1 MGIITI
7 KVSEQITDPGPL
19 GSGKMGAIVVSEG
32 PCSSIFTVSAK
43 TQTTAWIQWAVL
55 GGGAVI
61 TKDGGTAINGETI
74 TENTNYTVTLYGY
87 QSPNTELNDYLVQAN
102 FTLKDA
108 EAGSVLDF
116 QSVSR
121 FHNGALC

>member
-1 MGIITI
+1 MTIQVLEEII
-7 KVSEQITDPGPL
+7 DPGPL
-19 GSGKMGAIVVSEG
+19 GDGKLGALVISEKA
-32 PCSSIFTVSAK
+32 CSSIYTVSGK
-43 TQTTAWIQWAVL
+43 TLTTAWIQWDVL

-87 QSPNTELNDYLVQAN
+87 QSPRTELNDYLVQVN

-108 EAGSVLDF
+108 EDGNVLDS